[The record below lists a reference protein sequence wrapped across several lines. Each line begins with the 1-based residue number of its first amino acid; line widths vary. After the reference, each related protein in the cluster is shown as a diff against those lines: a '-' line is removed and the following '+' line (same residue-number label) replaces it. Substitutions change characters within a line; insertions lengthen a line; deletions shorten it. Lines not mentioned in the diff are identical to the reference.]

1 MNENK
6 INFFDSMKTAFAWSL
21 VVILIMLAFL
31 ISDIVITFLA
41 AIIFAI
47 ALDKPID
54 KLVKKKIPRQVA
66 VMSIYLIF
74 LVIISLVSY
83 SLLPPLAN
91 EASNFALNFP
101 IYIENFFHLS
111 SGTSLVDPGSLN
123 LVQSLPAFFDI
134 IGTSSQTIFGKIFVI
149 FGGFASFMVIFFVAL
164 FLNIQE
170 NGVRNL
176 IFLLVPKK
184 HLAFANAFFN
194 KTQDSLNGWL
204 WGKLMS
210 SIIVAIIVYLGLIL
224 IGVPYALV
232 FAVLAMLLNFIPFL
246 GPVIASIIPAIV
258 GFTISLLDGFLV
270 LALYFIANGIIE
282 SFVLL
287 PLLMKRTINM
297 NPILLIFFV
306 LIGGRLAGIL
316 GIIIA
321 IPVAA
326 VVSLVINE
334 FLASKKD
341 FLPDEN

>member
-1 MNENK
+1 
-6 INFFDSMKTAFAWSL
+6 
-21 VVILIMLAFL
+21 
-31 ISDIVITFLA
+31 
-41 AIIFAI
+41 
-47 ALDKPID
+47 LDKPID
-54 KLVKKKIPRQVA
+54 KLVKKKIPRQLAVA
-66 VMSIYLIF
+66 SIYLIF
-74 LVIISLVSY
+74 LTIIGIISY
-83 SLLPPLAN
+83 SLLPPLAK
-91 EASNFALNFP
+91 EASNFAVNLP
-101 IYIENFFHLS
+101 VYLENFFHLNF
-111 SGTSLVDPGSLN
+111 GDSLATPESLN
-123 LVQSLPAFFDI
+123 ITQSLPAFFDI

-149 FGGFASFMVIFFVAL
+149 FGGFTSFLVIFFVAL

-176 IFLLVPKK
+176 IVLLVSKK
-184 HLAFANAFFN
+184 HIAYADSFFN

-210 SIIVAIIVYLGLIL
+210 SIVVAIIIYLGLIL

-258 GFTISLLDGFLV
+258 GFTISLLDGFMV

-282 SFVLL
+282 SFVLM

-306 LIGGRLAGIL
+306 LIGGRLAGVL
-316 GIIIA
+316 GVVIA

-326 VVSLVINE
+326 IVSLVINE
-334 FLASKKD
+334 FLASKRD
-341 FLPDEN
+341 SLPE